1 MTSQFVA
8 GLDLGQAQDFTALV
22 VAEFGA
28 GVVAPRYDVRHIQRW
43 PLGTSYPAIVA
54 DVLAMLRAEPLAG
67 SKLIVDGTGVGRSVV
82 DLLKSLGGRMVPVTI
97 TAGSQITLPSET
109 DEYWHVPK
117 KDLVGVVQ
125 TLLQSRRLWF
135 AAGLIEVDTLTRE
148 LLNFRMK
155 ITAAANATFEAW
167 REQAHDDL
175 VLALALALW
184 FEEKAPKPMPGAFYF
199 GGVKGW
205 SPR

>member
-1 MTSQFVA
+1 
-8 GLDLGQAQDFTALV
+8 V

-28 GVVAPRYDVRHIQRW
+28 GVAAPRYDVRHIQRW
-43 PLGTSYPAIVA
+43 PLGTSYPAIVT
-54 DVLAMLRAEPLAG
+54 DVLTMLRAEPLAG
-67 SKLIVDGTGVGRSVV
+67 SKLVVDGTGVGRSVV
-82 DLLKSLGGRMVPVTI
+82 DLLKPLGGRMVPVTI

-135 AAGLIEVDTLTRE
+135 AAGLLEVETLTRE

-184 FEEKAPKPMPGAFYF
+184 FEEKAPKPTPGVFDLV
-199 GGVKGW
+199 GVKGW
-205 SPR
+205 MPQ